1 MKLPARIYKE
11 LLMSIKN
18 GYYSFDPW
26 GLKETRA
33 IYNALEDFFKHG
45 YRAVSINGKVYAL
58 SYKEGG
64 GCGMGEYPSRYRLE
78 LIDKIGI
85 IKGEIK

>member
-11 LLMSIKN
+11 LLTRINN

-33 IYNALEDFFKHG
+33 IYDALEDLFKDGHK
-45 YRAVSINGKVYAL
+45 AVSINGKVYAL
-58 SYKEGG
+58 SYKKGG
-64 GCGMGEYPSRYRLE
+64 GCGMGAYPSEYRLE

-85 IKGEIK
+85 IKGE